1 MASPVD
7 TSVKHFY
14 SAMAASPALSGTA
27 GALLS
32 TLDACLVTGF
42 GTKAADSAVITGGV
56 CRLSFAS
63 GVSAAKQE
71 AVILVTGATP
81 AALNGEQKVTAVA
94 NGWVEFKTALPDGA
108 VTGSITFKV
117 APLGWEKV
125 FSKTNVTVYRPTDPA
140 STRPFI
146 RVDDSNAAFARVQMY
161 ESMTDVDTGSG
172 VTPALAGGWYWHK
185 WSSAAA
191 TATYWL
197 VIGDSRGFYFLNNM
211 VGATADSQGSG
222 AAASRYV
229 GDLNSYRSGDAWCAM
244 LTGSNATAYNGLT
257 GCVFSSATGGFNAM
271 RASTG
276 IGGVVSCDRLVF
288 GGSGTI
294 SGADGAAGVF
304 PSRADNGLCLSVIQ
318 MTDGLATNGPRGEL
332 PGAYH
337 CPQSSVSTAVGA
349 NVVLNKGSS
358 PAFAGKTVLSL
369 SVGITTGTVSGTGFF
384 DVTGPW
390 REG

>member
-172 VTPALAGGWYWHK
+172 VTPALAGGW
-185 WSSAAA
+185 
-191 TATYWL
+191 
-197 VIGDSRGFYFLNNM
+197 F
-211 VGATADSQGSG
+211 
-222 AAASRYV
+222 
-229 GDLNSYRSGDAWCAM
+229 
-244 LTGSNATAYNGLT
+244 
-257 GCVFSSATGGFNAM
+257 
-271 RASTG
+271 
-276 IGGVVSCDRLVF
+276 
-288 GGSGTI
+288 
-294 SGADGAAGVF
+294 
-304 PSRADNGLCLSVIQ
+304 
-318 MTDGLATNGPRGEL
+318 
-332 PGAYH
+332 
-337 CPQSSVSTAVGA
+337 
-349 NVVLNKGSS
+349 
-358 PAFAGKTVLSL
+358 
-369 SVGITTGTVSGTGFF
+369 
-384 DVTGPW
+384 
-390 REG
+390 